1 MGHITRLRRLRRLV
15 TRPISKNAQTLM
27 TLRGITTDNIPGA
40 GKITLPVVEEYLRT
54 LEASAFVNSKTDSN
68 YESESEND
76 GEAKVQARSQEEE

>member
-15 TRPISKNAQTLM
+15 TRLISKNAQTLM
-27 TLRGITTDNIPGA
+27 TLRGITADNIPGT